1 VQGRRAVQ
9 HHELEALAHPRQA
22 LPQAELALLRLHQ
35 LQVGAD
41 QVLGRGNQPQV
52 LEAGRQD
59 NLLGRGCA
67 GDQAVSAWSAWIFSE
82 SYPAGSVRLRIA
94 VHQQCRNLG
103 SGKGGSQVNGRG
115 GLAYASLLVGY
126 RNYPSHVVT
135 ENRVTTLER
144 SPPDLQCR
152 ILVQLWISSGKVRPQ
167 SLAHAFNTQL
177 FHVGT
182 IGRRTVFDPSR
193 DFSEMF
199 HVEQSA
205 ATHLGYRNCSTWNN
219 LIGPCSQKQKCST
232 WNN

>member
-9 HHELEALAHPRQA
+9 HHELEAFAHPGQA
-22 LPQAELALLRLHQ
+22 LPQAELAPLSLHQ
-35 LQVGAD
+35 LQVGAA

-135 ENRVTTLER
+135 ENRATTLER
-144 SPPDLQCR
+144 STLDLQYR
-152 ILVQLWISSGKVRPQ
+152 ILVQLWISSGKQDPEALHMPVV
-167 SLAHAFNTQL
+167 NTKL
-177 FHVGT
+177 FHVET
-182 IGRRTVFDPSR
+182 IGRRTAFWPHLDS
-193 DFSEMF
+193 SEMF

-205 ATHLGYRNCSTWNN
+205 
-219 LIGPCSQKQKCST
+219 
-232 WNN
+232 